1 MSQEYSPSQLPI
13 LNFAKASAQLEGVV
27 ALQSMERLRSESLE
41 GSEAQQVHFSALG
54 ALVDDA
60 AGVPE
65 PWVHLQGEAVLKV
78 TCQRCLAPMDLDVAF
93 ERDFRFVATE
103 ALAEVEDE
111 ESEEDVLVL
120 SREFNLL
127 QLVEDELLMAVSPV
141 PMHETCPVPPK
152 LQAVDAEF
160 DAAAGSE
167 APHPFAALQ
176 ALKDKGLG

>member
-13 LNFAKASAQLEGVV
+13 LNFAKASARLEGAV
-27 ALQSMERLRSESLE
+27 ALQSMERLQAESLE
-41 GSEAQQVHFSALG
+41 NLAPEQVHFSAQG

-65 PWVHLQGEAVLKV
+65 PWVHLQGNAVLKV

-93 ERDFRFVATE
+93 ERDFRFVASE

-111 ESEEDVLVL
+111 ESDEDVLVL

-127 QLVEDELLMAVSPV
+127 ELVEDELIMAMSPV
-141 PMHETCPVPPK
+141 PMHEVCPVPPK
-152 LQAVDAEF
+152 LQAADAGF
-160 DAAAGSE
+160 DDAAGSE

-176 ALKDKGLG
+176 ALKNKGPA

>member
-13 LNFAKASAQLEGVV
+13 LNFAKASAQLEGSV
-27 ALQSMERLRSESLE
+27 ALQSMERLRAESLE
-41 GSEAQQVHFSALG
+41 GSDAELVHFSALG

-60 AGVPE
+60 AGVSE
-65 PWVHLQGEAVLKV
+65 PWVHLQGNAVLKV
-78 TCQRCLAPMDLDVAF
+78 ICQRCLAPMDLAVAF

-111 ESEEDVLVL
+111 ESDEDVLVL

-141 PMHETCPVPPK
+141 PMHEVCPVPPK
-152 LQAVDAEF
+152 LQTADAGF
-160 DAAAGSE
+160 DEAGSSE

-176 ALKDKGLG
+176 ALKKKDVG

>member
-1 MSQEYSPSQLPI
+1 MSQEYSPSRLPI
-13 LNFAKASAQLEGVV
+13 LNFAKASAQLEGAVP
-27 ALQSMERLRSESLE
+27 LQRMERLYSESLE
-41 GSEAQQVHFSALG
+41 GSDATPVHFSARG
-54 ALVDDA
+54 ALVEDA

-65 PWVHLQGEAVLKV
+65 PWVHLQGKTVLKV
-78 TCQRCLAPMDLDVAF
+78 TCQRCLAPMDLGVAF
-93 ERDFRFVATE
+93 ERDFRFVANE

-127 QLVEDELLMAVSPV
+127 QLVEDELLMAVALV

-152 LQAVDAEF
+152 LQAADAGF
-160 DAAAGSE
+160 DAAAGSD

-176 ALKDKGLG
+176 SLKDKGVG

>member
-1 MSQEYSPSQLPI
+1 MSQEYSPSQLPV
-13 LNFAKASAQLEGVV
+13 LNFAKASAQLEGAV
-27 ALQSMERLRSESLE
+27 ALESMERLRLESLVVV
-41 GSEAQQVHFSALG
+41 GTDQVHFSALG
-54 ALVDDA
+54 ALVEDA
-60 AGVPE
+60 AGLPE
-65 PWVHLQGEAVLKV
+65 PWLHLQGDAVLKV
-78 TCQRCLAPMDLDVAF
+78 TCQRCLAPMDLEVAF
-93 ERDFRFVATE
+93 ERDFRFVASE

-152 LQAVDAEF
+152 LQAVDAGFE
-160 DAAAGSE
+160 DATGSE

>member
-1 MSQEYSPSQLPI
+1 MSQEYSPRQLPI
-13 LNFAKASAQLEGVV
+13 LNFAKASAQLEGAVP
-27 ALQSMERLRSESLE
+27 LESMERLRTESLE
-41 GSEAQQVHFSALG
+41 GSHTAPVHFSALG

-65 PWVHLQGEAVLKV
+65 PWVHLQGDAVLKV
-78 TCQRCLAPMDLDVAF
+78 TCQRCLAPMDLHVAF
-93 ERDFRFVATE
+93 ERDFRFVASE

-111 ESEEDVLVL
+111 ESDEDVLVL
-120 SREFNLL
+120 SREFDLL
-127 QLVEDELLMAVSPV
+127 QLVEDELLMAVAPV

-152 LQAVDAEF
+152 LQAADAGF
-160 DAAAGSE
+160 DDAAGSE